1 MPASS
6 TRAHFRNSWGAN
18 FIDGDT
24 CRFRLWAPDERGVD
38 LVLGGAAHKMQ
49 SLDGGWFEIT
59 LAAKAGERYCFR
71 LADGTEVADPASS
84 AQEREA
90 SGTSIVVDHAAYEWQ
105 AFSWRGRPWE
115 EAVISELHIGCFT
128 PEGTF
133 RAAIERLPHL
143 AEAGITA
150 IEIMPVAQ
158 FPGVRGWGYDG
169 VLHYAPHNAY
179 GKPDDL
185 KALVDAAHSLGL
197 TVLLDVVYNHFGPE
211 GNYLSR
217 YASRFFNKDRPTPWG
232 ASIAFEEEAVRR
244 YFIENALYWL
254 GHFRFDGLR
263 LDATEQILDYTK
275 PHFLVALEHELRHT
289 FAERQIHLVLE
300 DAHRRRSLLQR
311 DASGARMLFDAAW
324 NDDLHNALHVV
335 ATGET
340 KGHYRLFADEP
351 WGKIRNAL
359 TEGFAVPAK
368 EDNFSPEGSRA
379 RVPPQGRVNFL
390 QNHDQIGNRAFGERL
405 ASLLQEDSLRVL
417 AAMHMLTPQIP
428 LLFMGEEY
436 GETQPFF
443 FFSDYQ
449 GEIAEAIRLGRRD
462 EAQNFGGLP
471 EGKTMDDLPDPLDP
485 DVFAGS
491 KLRWNRATSPA
502 GERHLASMRDLA
514 GIRQR
519 HIVPLIAGTAV
530 PDGRAYETKDG
541 IIAVDWQ
548 FGEACLE
555 LRVNLLHETHAVP
568 AIRGQPIF
576 TSETSGVETVYGS
589 ELAGPGIV
597 VAIAG

>member
-24 CRFRLWAPDERGVD
+24 CRFRLWAPDERDVD

-59 LAAKAGERYCFR
+59 LEAKAGERYCFR

-105 AFSWRGRPWE
+105 ASSWRGRPWE
-115 EAVISELHIGCFT
+115 EAVISELHVGCFT

-133 RAAIERLPHL
+133 RAAIERLPDL
-143 AEAGITA
+143 AGAGITA

-158 FPGVRGWGYDG
+158 FPGARGWGYDG

-197 TVLLDVVYNHFGPE
+197 TVLLDVVLTTSGRREITFPACEPLLQQGSP
-211 GNYLSR
+211 
-217 YASRFFNKDRPTPWG
+217 DTVG

-254 GHFRFDGLR
+254 GDFRIDGLR
-263 LDATEQILDYTK
+263 LDATEQIRDTTK
-275 PHFLVALEHELRHT
+275 PHFLVALEHELRKT

-311 DASGARMLFDAAW
+311 DASGSRMLFDAAW

-340 KGHYRLFADEP
+340 KGHYRPFADEP
-351 WGKIRNAL
+351 WGKIRSAL
-359 TEGFAVPAK
+359 TDGFAVPAK
-368 EDNFSPEGSRA
+368 EDNFSTEGSRA

-436 GETQPFF
+436 GETQPFY

-462 EAQNFGGLP
+462 EAENFGGLP

-491 KLRWNRATSPA
+491 RLRWNRAASPA
-502 GERHLASMRDLA
+502 GERHLAYMRDLA

-530 PDGRAYETKDG
+530 PDCRAYETKDG
-541 IIAVDWQ
+541 IIAVD
-548 FGEACLE
+548 GNSG
-555 LRVNLLHETHAVP
+555 RP
-568 AIRGQPIF
+568 AWNCASTFARDTRRSRTTRQPIF
-576 TSETSGVETVYGS
+576 TSETSGGETVYGS

-597 VAIAG
+597 VAIAR

>member
-1 MPASS
+1 MRAGS
-6 TRAHFRNSWGAN
+6 TRTCFRESWGAN
-18 FIDGDT
+18 FIDGDI
-24 CRFRLWAPDERGVD
+24 CRFRLWAPDERSVD
-38 LVLGGAAHKMQ
+38 LVLSGTAHEMRP
-49 SLDGGWFEIT
+49 LDEGWFEIA
-59 LAAKAGERYCFR
+59 LEAKAGESYCFR

-84 AQEREA
+84 AQERDA
-90 SGTSIVVDHAAYEWQ
+90 SGPSILVDQASYRWQTS
-105 AFSWRGRPWE
+105 SWRGRPWE

-128 PEGTF
+128 REGTF

-143 AEAGITA
+143 AGAGITA

-158 FPGVRGWGYDG
+158 FPGARGWGYDG

-254 GHFRFDGLR
+254 GDFRFDGLR
-263 LDATEQILDYTK
+263 LDATEQIRDTSK
-275 PHFLVALEHELRHT
+275 PHFLVALEREVRET
-289 FAERQIHLVLE
+289 FADRRIHLVVE
-300 DAHRRRSLLQR
+300 DAYRRRSLLQR

-335 ATGET
+335 VTGET
-340 KGHYRLFADEP
+340 KGHYRPFTDDS

-359 TEGFAVPAK
+359 SEGFAVSAK

-405 ASLLQEDSLRVL
+405 ASLVKEDSLRVL
-417 AAMHMLTPQIP
+417 TAMHMLAPQIP

-436 GETQPFF
+436 GETQPFC

-449 GEIAEAIRLGRRD
+449 GKIAEAIRLGRRD
-462 EAQNFGGLP
+462 EAENFGGIP
-471 EGKTMDDLPDPLDP
+471 QDKTVDDLPDPLDP
-485 DVFAGS
+485 EVFAGS
-491 KLRWNRATSPA
+491 KLRWSRAASPA
-502 GERHLASMRDLA
+502 GERHLALMRELA
-514 GIRQR
+514 EIRQR
-519 HIVPLIAGTAV
+519 HIVPLITATAV
-530 PDGRAYETKDG
+530 PECRAFETEDGTV
-541 IIAVDWQ
+541 AVDWQ
-548 FGEACLE
+548 FEEACLE
-555 LRVNLLHETHAVP
+555 LRVNLSQETHPIP

-576 TSETSGVETVYGS
+576 MSETSGGGAANGS
-589 ELAGPGIV
+589 ELAGPAIL
-597 VAIAG
+597 VAIAR